1 MSWISNFFFMNNDKS
16 KNIDELGKSLSRVDG
31 SKVLGGGRSAKSEF
45 PSTTKKSS
53 FIGSCGSI
61 IPQ

>member
-1 MSWISNFFFMNNDKS
+1 MNNDKS
-16 KNIDELGKSLSRVDG
+16 KSIDELGKGLSKVDG
-31 SKVLGGGRSAKSEF
+31 SKVLGGGRFAKSEF
-45 PSTTKKSS
+45 PTTTKKSS